1 MVREELVFLLR
12 GLVRNPN
19 PRALRAAIRC
29 TPAADFVDAL
39 DVVDDADVMRLLGS
53 LSPNELA
60 PVFTYFDADR
70 QEALLSAMPLDAAA
84 RLVEELPSDDRA
96 DLVAR
101 LPEALRAK
109 LLAAL
114 DAVERDDILKLS
126 AYPEGSVGSVTTT
139 DFVAVRADETVE
151 QVLMRL
157 RAGVEGA
164 ETIYVLYVL
173 DADRRLIGTVSL
185 RKLVLAGADAT
196 MASIMREQ
204 PVHARADWPRRQ
216 AAELIRRHDL
226 LAIPVLDDA
235 GRMLGIVTVDDAM
248 DVEAAE
254 DARRLTR
261 FGGTSQF
268 GAADLDLRA
277 STLGELFRAR
287 LFWLVVLTV
296 FGVVTSTFVAGQEE
310 ILAEVIILA
319 AFIAPIVDMGGNTG
333 SQSATL
339 VIRAMALGDVALS
352 WRDLWFVI
360 RRELPVVAAMGVV
373 IALLEAVLA
382 WFSKDVGG
390 DVLLVVGL
398 AMLACTVIGGL
409 IGALLPFAA
418 RRIGA
423 DPATLSAPMITSVM
437 DLVGVMIYFG
447 LAYAFLGHLIGG

>member
-1 MVREELVFLLR
+1 MNREELAFMLR
-12 GLVRNPN
+12 GLVRTPN
-19 PRALRAAIRC
+19 PRALRAAIRS
-29 TPAADFVDAL
+29 TPAADLVDAL
-39 DVVDDADVMRLLGS
+39 ETVAIADLVRLFVDLAPS
-53 LSPNELA
+53 ELA
-60 PVFTYFDADR
+60 SLFTYFDPDR
-70 QEALLSAMPLDAAA
+70 QDELLASMPLAAAA
-84 RLVEELPSDDRA
+84 RLVEELPADDRA

-101 LPEALRAK
+101 APEPLRAR
-109 LLAAL
+109 LLAAI

-126 AYPEGSVGSVTTT
+126 AYPEDSVGSVTTS
-139 DFVAVRADETVE
+139 DFVSVRADETVDE
-151 QVLMRL
+151 VLARL
-157 RAGVEGA
+157 RAGVEDA

-173 DADRRLIGTVSL
+173 DDDRRLLGTVSL
-185 RKLVLAGADAT
+185 RKLVLAPPDAT

-226 LAIPVLDDA
+226 LAVPVLNGGD
-235 GRMLGIVTVDDAM
+235 RMIGIVTVDDAM

-268 GAADLDLRA
+268 GAGDLDLR
-277 STLGELFRAR
+277 SSSMGTLFRAR

-296 FGVVTSTFVAGQEE
+296 FGVVTSTFVAAQEE

-339 VIRAMALGDVALS
+339 VIRAMALGDVRLS

-373 IALLEAVLA
+373 IAVLEAVLA
-382 WFSKDVGG
+382 FFSKDVGG
-390 DVLLVVGL
+390 EVLLVVGL
-398 AMLACTVIGGL
+398 AMLCCTVIGGL
-409 IGALLPFAA
+409 AGALLPFAA

-423 DPATLSAPMITSVM
+423 DPATLSAPMITSIM

-447 LAYAFLGHLIGG
+447 LAYALLGDLLQA

>member
-1 MVREELVFLLR
+1 MMREELAFILR
-12 GLVRNPN
+12 GLVRHPN
-19 PRALRAAIRC
+19 PRALRAAIRS

-39 DVVDDADVMRLLGS
+39 DSVDNADVIRLLGS
-53 LSPNELA
+53 LAPAELA
-60 PVFTYFDADR
+60 PIYTYFDAER
-70 QEALLSAMPLDAAA
+70 QDELLAAMPLDAAA
-84 RLVEELPSDDRA
+84 RLVEELPADDRA

-101 LPEALRAK
+101 APESLRTR

-114 DAVERDDILKLS
+114 DAVEREDILKLA
-126 AYPEGSVGSVTTT
+126 AYPEGSIGSVTTS
-139 DFVAVRADETVE
+139 DFVAVRADESVD
-151 QVLMRL
+151 QVLERL
-157 RAGVEGA
+157 RAGIEGA

-173 DADRRLIGTVSL
+173 DGERRLLGTVSL
-185 RKLVLAGADAT
+185 RKLVLAAADAT
-196 MASIMREQ
+196 MASIMRQQ
-204 PVHARADWPRRQ
+204 PVHVRAEWPRRR
-216 AAELIRRHDL
+216 AAEAIRRHDL
-226 LAIPVLDDA
+226 LAVPVLDDND
-235 GRMLGIVTVDDAM
+235 RMLGIVTVDDAM

-261 FGGTSQF
+261 FGGTSQL
-268 GAADLDLRA
+268 GANDLDLRA
-277 STLGELFRAR
+277 SSLGELFRAR

-310 ILAEVIILA
+310 ILAEAIILA

-339 VIRAMALGDVALS
+339 VIRAMALGDVSLS

-373 IALLEAVLA
+373 IAVLEAVLA

-398 AMLACTVIGGL
+398 AMLACTVVGGL
-409 IGALLPFAA
+409 VGGLLPFAA

-423 DPATLSAPMITSVM
+423 DPATLSAPMITSIM

-447 LAYAFLGHLIGG
+447 LAYAFLGHLLGD